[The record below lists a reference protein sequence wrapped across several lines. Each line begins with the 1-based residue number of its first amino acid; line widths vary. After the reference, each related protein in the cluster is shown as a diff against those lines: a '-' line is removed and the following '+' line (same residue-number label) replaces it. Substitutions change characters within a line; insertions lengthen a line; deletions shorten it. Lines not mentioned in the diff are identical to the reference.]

1 MKKVIPMT
9 PKGTIH
15 HDELCPQESRIT
27 AVEEKITTIFHNQ
40 GKIES
45 TLDKL
50 DKTQDKLAISIAELN
65 RTFQV
70 LKVIGGILVTLFG
83 GIAVFIITEIIKMI
97 H

>member
-1 MKKVIPMT
+1 MKKVIKMT
-9 PKGTIH
+9 PKEIVH

-40 GKIES
+40 DKLEG

-70 LKVIGGILVTLFG
+70 LKVIGGILVALFG
-83 GIAVFIITEIIKMI
+83 GIAVFLVTEVIKMI

>member
-1 MKKVIPMT
+1 MKKVITMT
-9 PKGTIH
+9 PKENVH

-27 AVEEKITTIFHNQ
+27 VVEQQVATIFHNQ
-40 GKIES
+40 DKIES
-45 TLDKL
+45 TLEKL

-70 LKVIGGILVTLFG
+70 LKVISGILTALFG
-83 GIAVFIITEIIKMI
+83 GIAVYLITELIKMI